1 MTELIVVS
9 FRGPVVHDRDEG
21 GRTQTP
27 ASSGGLVT
35 GLLALPDLDERGTW
49 VCAAMTEEDRAV
61 AEEGPI
67 RVEVRG
73 RKLGVRMVALEP
85 QAQHQ
90 TSAVAANPILWF
102 LQHELWDLAFHPT
115 FARAEHAAFAGYAAV
130 NAEFGEAVVQEI
142 DRHHGDAVVML
153 HDYHLYLVGA
163 HVRDRRPDAF
173 LHHFVHIPWPPPETW
188 RTLPTGLAEM
198 LLRGLLANDV
208 VAFHTEGYVRNFID
222 TCEQV
227 LSLPVDREE
236 RLVFVD
242 GRQVA
247 VRWYPISL
255 DPDALRSFATEP
267 EVAEERRGIRERRP
281 EHLIVRVD
289 RADPTKN
296 VVRGFLAM
304 DQLLHDHPELVG
316 KVTLLALIQA
326 SRQDVPQYRTYLEDI
341 RRTAA
346 DVNLRFGTDSWQPI
360 DLRIGEGQAR
370 AVAAY
375 QEADVLLVNP
385 VRDGMN
391 LVAKEGVLLAERDCV
406 LVLSHQAGVF
416 EELGHFA
423 LAVHPLDVIEQADVL
438 HRAIVMPGP
447 ERSARLQ
454 ASREVVE
461 RNHAGR
467 WLEEQLRDIES
478 LRAGGA

>member
-1 MTELIVVS
+1 MTELVVVS
-9 FRGPVVHDRDEG
+9 FRGPVVHDRDES

-27 ASSGGLVT
+27 AASGGLVT
-35 GLLALPDLDERGTW
+35 GLLALPDLESRGTW
-49 VCAAMTEEDRAV
+49 VCAAMTDEDRAV
-61 AEEGPI
+61 SEEGPI
-67 RVEVRG
+67 SVEVRN
-73 RKLGVRMVALEP
+73 RKVAVRMVALEP

-90 TSAVAANPILWF
+90 TSSVAANPILWF

-115 FARAEHAAFAGYAAV
+115 FARDEHAAFAGYAAV
-130 NAEFGEAVVQEI
+130 NAAFGDAVVQEI
-142 DRHHGDAVVML
+142 DRHDGDAIVML
-153 HDYHLYLVGA
+153 HDYHLYLVAA
-163 HVRDRRPDAF
+163 HVRDRRPQAF

-188 RTLPTGLAEM
+188 RTLPTGLSEL
-198 LLRGLLANDV
+198 LLRGLLSNDV
-208 VAFHTEGYVRNFID
+208 VAFHTEGYERNFLD

-242 GRQVA
+242 GRRVA

-255 DPDALRSFATEP
+255 DPDSLRAFASEP
-267 EVAEERRGIRERRP
+267 EVEEERLALQQSRP
-281 EHLIVRVD
+281 EQLIVRVD

-296 VVRGFLAM
+296 VVRGFLAV
-304 DQLLHDHPELVG
+304 DELLHDHPELIG
-316 KVTLLALIQA
+316 KVGLLALIQP
-326 SRQDVPQYRTYLEDI
+326 SRQDVPQYRDYLEEI
-341 RRTAA
+341 RRTVKN
-346 DVNLRFGTDSWQPI
+346 VNRRFGTDTWQPI
-360 DLRIGEGQAR
+360 DLRIGEGLAR

-423 LAVHPLDVIEQADVL
+423 VAVHPLDVIEQAQAL
-438 HRAIVMPGP
+438 HRALVMPQG
-447 ERSARLQ
+447 ERHARLQ

-467 WLEEQLRDIES
+467 WLEEQLRDIET
-478 LRAGGA
+478 LRAAP